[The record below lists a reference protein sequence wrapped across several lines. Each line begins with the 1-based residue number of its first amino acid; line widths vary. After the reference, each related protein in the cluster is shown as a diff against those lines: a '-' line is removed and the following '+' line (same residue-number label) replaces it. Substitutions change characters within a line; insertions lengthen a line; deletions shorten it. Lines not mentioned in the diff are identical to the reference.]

1 MAIKRYSDF
10 DHSNTK
16 TIKDDSSYSDFDH
29 SNTKTT
35 AEIFVTEN
43 PIENIVKEEPIENI
57 KEEVLLTPKD
67 SSNLNIEI
75 LEEKI
80 IKFNAGNI
88 KDILETIKTK
98 YSDTDYYIRKK
109 DNELH
114 IVKYNEALKMNINE
128 FVNTLLKFYS
138 TKMPKITEGI
148 KVKGNNNFSIIEN
161 LRPQYSDKFIEDLTK
176 LLSKKNND

>member
-1 MAIKRYSDF
+1 MTIKRY
-10 DHSNTK
+10 T
-16 TIKDDSSYSDFDH
+16 DFDH

-35 AEIFVTEN
+35 FSPAGSSLSVEVKLDKISEN
-43 PIENIVKEEPIENI
+43 KPI
-57 KEEVLLTPKD
+57 KEEILLTPKD
-67 SSNLNIEI
+67 SVNIEI

-80 IKFNAGNI
+80 IKFNSGHI

-109 DNELH
+109 DNQLH
-114 IVKYNEALKMNINE
+114 IVKYNENLKININE

-138 TKMPKITEGI
+138 TKTESKKILEGI

-161 LRPQYSDKFIEDLTK
+161 MKNQYSGKFIEDLTK
-176 LLSKKNND
+176 LLAKKN